1 MLEDI
6 KEECHINAA
15 LVLRQ
20 RVLFEVH
27 VPVAIKERVNGRDAT
42 AFALF
47 EKTKVTRGAGSGSDI
62 KHAPLEFEDFAPFV
76 HKDAVEVFPPQYLFE
91 KGKSSHRI
99 SGFPKHSTQS
109 PNKTQMHK
117 CPRIPMLTGIF
128 RCLVF
133 V

>member
-76 HKDAVEVFPPQYLFE
+76 HKDAVEVFPPQYLFGIRE
-91 KGKSSHRI
+91 CIHGLLFAFTTSYATAQQLSS
-99 SGFPKHSTQS
+99 
-109 PNKTQMHK
+109 
-117 CPRIPMLTGIF
+117 L
-128 RCLVF
+128 
-133 V
+133 